1 MLKAYINL
9 NKLTKKKTATKMNM
23 EYDKT
28 VVGHGMF
35 GMLPQNPMF
44 KQQKRPPTTIALD
57 DLTQLSKNHK
67 RVGSHAI
74 LTDYLLGKGHY
85 GSVYP
90 HISWMGDSL
99 LVYI

>member
-1 MLKAYINL
+1 
-9 NKLTKKKTATKMNM
+9 MNM

-85 GSVYP
+85 GSVYLSYELPATQQQLQP
-90 HISWMGDSL
+90 HKISEQIVPTTPSNN
-99 LVYI
+99 

>member
-1 MLKAYINL
+1 
-9 NKLTKKKTATKMNM
+9 M

-35 GMLPQNPMF
+35 GMLQQNPMF
-44 KQQKRPPTTIALD
+44 KQQKRPPTTIPLEE
-57 DLTQLSKNHK
+57 LTQLTKNHK

-85 GSVYP
+85 GSVYLSYELP
-90 HISWMGDSL
+90 ATQKQQAQIMSDQIVPTTTPSNN
-99 LVYI
+99 